1 MANTQRLLMLLEAQT
16 RGYATMTAFL
26 LRQLAALWTTPND
39 NFYDGDLVLARAARA
54 ATLVES
60 AQKAAR
66 TQSRSYMKFVYQQF
80 DDLQFPTEE
89 EIDAFNDELLER
101 AIQPLEEWNRPAEQY
116 RYARSIGATE
126 EEAIQTAL
134 ERVDALGDLDMQLAV
149 RKEMNKILSA
159 TPKVTG
165 YRRVLHPELAESKQ
179 SCGLCIAASTR
190 VYKKKKLMPIHD
202 HCHCGIMPVVGDEDP
217 GNQFNEDDLKALY
230 ELAGGT
236 SDQALSRVR
245 YRIDEHGELGPYL
258 VEDGA
263 TNRSAGRKLPK
274 PGTTVTRR
282 ESVAAQLKSL
292 NESLP
297 RLIERR
303 KAGED
308 VGEAITWQQER
319 LRLLSAESA
328 EMDRPK
334 KRRRKR

>member
-1 MANTQRLLMLLEAQT
+1 MLLEAQT
-16 RGYATMTAFL
+16 RGYATATAFL
-26 LRQLAALWTTPND
+26 LRQLAALWATPND

-60 AQKAAR
+60 GQRAVRSQ
-66 TQSRSYMKFVYQQF
+66 TLSYMKFVYQQF

-89 EIDAFNDELLER
+89 ELDAINDELLER

-126 EEAIQTAL
+126 EEATQIAL
-134 ERVDALGDLDMQLAV
+134 KRVDELGDLDMQLAM
-149 RKEMNKILSA
+149 RKQANQILSA

-190 VYKKKKLMPIHD
+190 VYKKKTLMPIHD
-202 HCHCGIMPVVGDEDP
+202 HCHCGVMPIVGDEDP

-245 YRIDEHGELGPYL
+245 YRIDDHGELGPYL
-258 VEDGA
+258 VEQGA
-263 TNRSAGRKLPK
+263 KNRSAGRSLPR
-274 PGTTVTRR
+274 PGTTLTRR
-282 ESVAAQLKSL
+282 ESIEAQVNSL

-297 RLIERR
+297 RLIARR
-303 KAGED
+303 ESGED

-319 LRLLSAESA
+319 LRNLTKEVD

-334 KRRRKR
+334 RRRKR